1 LNSIRLR
8 ADRRPWIIHSL
19 FQVLWVYG
27 GIFNLAKGRS
37 VCIAPSPSRHCRF
50 GFLSI
55 VKARWQGAA
64 RLQKSTPEAGKYS
77 LRPRLPIARTGIP
90 PYGLPSRGGSNMR
103 LRLIFGPAF
112 ALLVLAAP
120 GTLPTSASSITVNI
134 NVGSS
139 ISNGRGI
146 TCRDGE
152 RLLRNRG
159 FRDVRRIDCRG
170 RYFVYRGWRSG
181 SRFEVVLRSRD
192 GRVVSRRRISR

>member
-1 LNSIRLR
+1 MRMR
-8 ADRRPWIIHSL
+8 IIIGLAVALL
-19 FQVLWVYG
+19 F
-27 GIFNLAKGRS
+27 
-37 VCIAPSPSRHCRF
+37 
-50 GFLSI
+50 
-55 VKARWQGAA
+55 
-64 RLQKSTPEAGKYS
+64 
-77 LRPRLPIARTGIP
+77 
-90 PYGLPSRGGSNMR
+90 LPSAN
-103 LRLIFGPAF
+103 
-112 ALLVLAAP
+112 
-120 GTLPTSASSITVNI
+120 TLPASASSVTINI

-170 RYFVYRGWRSG
+170 RNFVYRGWRSG

>member
-1 LNSIRLR
+1 MRMRVFIGLTVAL
-8 ADRRPWIIHSL
+8 L
-19 FQVLWVYG
+19 FL
-27 GIFNLAKGRS
+27 S
-37 VCIAPSPSRHCRF
+37 SPS
-50 GFLSI
+50 
-55 VKARWQGAA
+55 
-64 RLQKSTPEAGKYS
+64 
-77 LRPRLPIARTGIP
+77 
-90 PYGLPSRGGSNMR
+90 
-103 LRLIFGPAF
+103 
-112 ALLVLAAP
+112 
-120 GTLPTSASSITVNI
+120 TLPASANSVTINI